1 MSLSRHNGGA
11 FSGYHPL
18 VNFLYF
24 VLILIGAMI
33 FMHPLSL
40 AISLL
45 GAFTYSVMLSGNKA
59 LKFNL
64 KYCIPMMVVTALVN
78 PSFNHEG
85 ITILTCLKSV
95 PKYQR
100 LPLHTQKL

>member
-1 MSLSRHNGGA
+1 MSLNRHDGGA
-11 FSGYHPL
+11 FAGYHPF

-24 VLILIGAMI
+24 VLVLMGAMI

-59 LKFNL
+59 Q
-64 KYCIPMMVVTALVN
+64 IGRALVTYLQL
-78 PSFNHEG
+78 S
-85 ITILTCLKSV
+85 
-95 PKYQR
+95 
-100 LPLHTQKL
+100 